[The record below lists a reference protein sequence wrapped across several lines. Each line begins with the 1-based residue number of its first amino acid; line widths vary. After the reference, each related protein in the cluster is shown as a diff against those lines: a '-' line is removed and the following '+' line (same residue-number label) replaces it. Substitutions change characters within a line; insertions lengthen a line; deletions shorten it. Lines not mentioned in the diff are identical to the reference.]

1 MARKSNR
8 TPEKDQ
14 EFIDL
19 IASGSTVV
27 DACKCVGYG
36 YTQAYEYRK
45 QDEAFDSAWTDADEA
60 AVQRMEK
67 EADRRALE
75 GTLKPVFYQGEEV
88 GTIREFS
95 DTLLIFRLKAKRPD
109 VYRERTDVSGTITL
123 SGLAD
128 RLAAAR
134 KREKS

>member
-27 DACKCVGYG
+27 DACKGVGYG

-45 QDEAFDSAWTDADEA
+45 QDEAFDAAWTDADEA

-67 EADRRALE
+67 EADRRAIIGVE
-75 GTLKPVFYQGEEV
+75 KPVWYQGQEV

-109 VYRERTDVSGTITL
+109 VYRDRAEVNVTVT
-123 SGLAD
+123 GLAD

-134 KREKS
+134 KREKP

>member
-14 EFIDL
+14 QFIDL

-27 DACKCVGYG
+27 DACKGVGYG

-45 QDEAFDSAWTDADEA
+45 QDEAFDAAWIDADEA

-67 EADRRALE
+67 EADRRAVIGVE
-75 GTLKPVFYQGEEV
+75 KPVWYQGQEV

-109 VYRERTDVSGTITL
+109 VYRDRAEVNVTITNLAERL
-123 SGLAD
+123 S
-128 RLAAAR
+128 AAR
-134 KREKS
+134 KREKT